1 MVASGSSR
9 AIGPRGAARPRC
21 VCRADASA
29 HHGARIFATL
39 LHASAHDGPRPP
51 SPLAPL
57 APRPLQV
64 RVHAAVLLVRSPV
77 DAIDSYWHMV
87 LTTSHT
93 CSVRAT
99 EYTRLRDEWR
109 EHVHREAAVWAAFH
123 RYWLGTRTP
132 LLAIRYED
140 LLDVQV
146 RSSVLAM
153 ASIVIIIIIIIIY
166 LRIPP
171 DCQPHRPS

>member
-1 MVASGSSR
+1 M
-9 AIGPRGAARPRC
+9 
-21 VCRADASA
+21 
-29 HHGARIFATL
+29 HL
-39 LHASAHDGPRPP
+39 LTTALAPPRP
-51 SPLAPL
+51 SPP
-57 APRPLQV
+57 QV

-77 DAIDSYWHMV
+77 DAIDSYWNMV
-87 LTTSHT
+87 LTKSHT
-93 CSVRAT
+93 RSVRAT

-146 RSSVLAM
+146 RSSVLVM
-153 ASIVIIIIIIIIY
+153 AAIIIFFFFS
-166 LRIPP
+166 LRTPP
-171 DCQPHRPS
+171 DCQPHRPP

>member
-1 MVASGSSR
+1 MRVPTTARAS
-9 AIGPRGAARPRC
+9 PPPFC
-21 VCRADASA
+21 M
-29 HHGARIFATL
+29 HL
-39 LHASAHDGPRPP
+39 LTTALAPPRP
-51 SPLAPL
+51 SPA
-57 APRPLQV
+57 QV
-64 RVHAAVLLVRSPV
+64 KVHAAVLLVRSPV
-77 DAIDSYWHMV
+77 DAIDSYWNMV
-87 LTTSHT
+87 LTKSHT
-93 CSVRAT
+93 RSVRAT
-99 EYTRLRDEWR
+99 EYTRLREEWC
-109 EHVHREAAVWAAFH
+109 EHVRREAAVWAAFH

-146 RSSVLAM
+146 RSSVLAL

>member
-1 MVASGSSR
+1 M
-9 AIGPRGAARPRC
+9 
-21 VCRADASA
+21 
-29 HHGARIFATL
+29 
-39 LHASAHDGPRPP
+39 
-51 SPLAPL
+51 
-57 APRPLQV
+57 

-77 DAIDSYWHMV
+77 DAIDSYWNMV
-87 LTTSHT
+87 LTKSHT
-93 CSVRAT
+93 RSVRAT

>member
-1 MVASGSSR
+1 
-9 AIGPRGAARPRC
+9 
-21 VCRADASA
+21 
-29 HHGARIFATL
+29 
-39 LHASAHDGPRPP
+39 
-51 SPLAPL
+51 
-57 APRPLQV
+57 V

-77 DAIDSYWHMV
+77 DAIDSYWNMV
-87 LTTSHT
+87 LTKSHT
-93 CSVRAT
+93 RSVRAT

-146 RSSVLAM
+146 RSSALVM
-153 ASIVIIIIIIIIY
+153 AAIIIFFFFY
-166 LRIPP
+166 LRTPPLIANLIVHP
-171 DCQPHRPS
+171 DCVLDDPR